1 MSKLNLDKTKAL
13 LLAHPEARGDGAGI
27 FLNLMHQELFGD
39 VKTDFTKFNTETWSR
54 SRRKVL
60 EQFPYLDNRT
70 VITKEC
76 EEQIKSEVT

>member
-13 LLAHPEARGDGAGI
+13 LQEHPEARGDGAGI
-27 FLNLMHQELFGD
+27 FLNLIYNELYGD
-39 VKTDFTKFNTETWSR
+39 AKPDFREFNTETWTR

-60 EQFPYLDNRT
+60 EQFPNLDNRT

-76 EEQIKSEVT
+76 EEQIKSEVR